1 MYKKLLSA
9 SVAVV
14 VGTSAGYA
22 VNALAQQKPEVLLKQ
37 RQGAMALQGKY
48 FGPLNAMAQGKAPY
62 KRPGRRAQRR
72 VSAGAQRD
80 ALGQEPTPDTKDEKS
95 RALPAVWTD
104 TAQWKEAQDRLQGA
118 VAKLV
123 AAKGDETAA
132 KAAIGEVNKA
142 CGACHE
148 NFRAK

>member
-14 VGTSAGYA
+14 VGASAGYA

-62 KRPGRRAQRR
+62 NAQIVVRN
-72 VSAGAQRD
+72 AGYLQ
-80 ALGQEPTPDTKDEKS
+80 ALSEMPWDGFTPETKDEKS

-104 TAQWKEAQDRLQGA
+104 TAQWKEAQERFLGA

-123 AAKGDETAA
+123 AAKGDEGAA
-132 KAAIGEVNKA
+132 KAAIGEVGKA
-142 CGACHE
+142 CGACHDH
-148 NFRAK
+148 FRAK

>member
-1 MYKKLLSA
+1 MYEKLLSA
-9 SVAVV
+9 SLAVV
-14 VGTSAGYA
+14 VGASAGYA

-48 FGPLNAMAQGKAPY
+48 FGPLNAMAQGKIPY
-62 KRPGRRAQRR
+62 NAQVVVRN
-72 VSAGAQRD
+72 AGYLA
-80 ALGQEPTPDTKDEKS
+80 ALSEMPWDGFTPETKDEKS
-95 RALPAVWTD
+95 RALPTVWSD
-104 TAQWKEAQDRLQGA
+104 AAQWKEGQDRLTGA

-123 AAKGDETAA
+123 AAKGEEAAA

-148 NFRAK
+148 HFRAK